1 MDNEFK
7 EKVNALREKINAG
20 ENYNALS
27 KELRTL
33 RKRAK
38 ALCFE
43 YNQTHPDQK
52 GKKQQT
58 LSKLLAKSPKA
69 TIESNFHCDYGDNI
83 SLGANFYANHDCTLL
98 DAAKITIGDNVMLG
112 PKVTIATS
120 GHPLDAALR
129 IQGYEH
135 AAAIELKDNVWVG
148 ANCCILGGVT
158 IGENAVIAAGAVVT
172 SDIPNNTLAAGIPAK
187 VIKVID
193 QENHSGSPL

>member
-7 EKVNALREKINAG
+7 EKLGIIREKINSGA
-20 ENYNALS
+20 NYDALS
-27 KELRTL
+27 KELRDL

-52 GKKQQT
+52 GKKQQI
-58 LSKLLAKSPKA
+58 LSKLLARSPKA
-69 TIESNFHCDYGDNI
+69 IIESNFHCDYGDNI
-83 SLGANFYANHDCTLL
+83 FLGNNFYANHDCTIL
-98 DAAKITIGDNVMLG
+98 DAAKVTIGDNVMLG
-112 PKVTIATS
+112 PKVTITSS
-120 GHPLDAALR
+120 GHPLNAALR
-129 IQGYEH
+129 TKGYEH

-172 SDIPNNTLAAGIPAK
+172 SNIPENTLAAGIPAK

-193 QENHSGSPL
+193 QGI